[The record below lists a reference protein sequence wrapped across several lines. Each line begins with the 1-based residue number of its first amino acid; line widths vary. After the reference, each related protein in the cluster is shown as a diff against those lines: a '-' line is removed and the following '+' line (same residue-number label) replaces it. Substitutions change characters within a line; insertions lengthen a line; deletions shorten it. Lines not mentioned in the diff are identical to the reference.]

1 MPFYDE
7 EYREALAKK
16 KGFASYKE
24 YVIYKLARKKEK
36 LEEIGKRMEKE
47 REIVKEEIKRE
58 LEEESE
64 REKRDTLL
72 EKSPEERQKYFQEHK
87 VCQSLQKIVSEVKDE
102 DSIFKDIKFLEKY
115 TGCKIKRK
123 K

>member
-7 EYREALAKK
+7 VYREALAKK
-16 KGFASYKE
+16 KGFGSYKE
-24 YVIYKLARKKEK
+24 YERYMLAKRKEK
-36 LEEIGKRMEKE
+36 LEEIGKMMETE
-47 REIVKEEIKRE
+47 RQRIKDEIKRE
-58 LEEESE
+58 LEEE
-64 REKRDTLL
+64 EKRYIPIL
-72 EKSPEERQKYFQEHK
+72 ERSPEERQKYFQEHR

-102 DSIFKDIKFLEKY
+102 NSIFKDIKFLEKF